1 MKAVVVAAHAAFL
14 ERNDRTLEEFIFD
27 TVSGALER
35 WHVRIAD
42 IDGIVTASS
51 DQLDGRGIS
60 MMLTAA
66 SVGGY
71 AKDVI
76 NLCSASEH
84 ALFYQTARVLAG
96 RTSLGLVVSWGKPS
110 EGLSPEVARI
120 AADPFFGRVVPRER
134 DAWLAME
141 ASACASHGIGEDA
154 LATLAPFYAGDV
166 TYGDCCSVLL
176 VAAEGAAPAL
186 PGGLPPL
193 RISASGL
200 AIQSY
205 WLEPSAVGRWPSL
218 GTAARSARERAG
230 LASFAGEID
239 AFELS
244 TLTAAQEAIAA
255 LELGLAQPGELS
267 AYAHARAAGDIAV
280 NRSGGLRGAYPDFA
294 SGLLSVVRACE
305 DLWKMPQVNGRP
317 ARALAHG
324 TSGTPAQAHS
334 VFVFEATHV

>member
-1 MKAVVVAAHAAFL
+1 MKAVVVAAESAFL
-14 ERNDRTLEEFIFD
+14 ERNDRTLEEFIFE
-27 TVSGALER
+27 TVSGAISR
-35 WHVRIAD
+35 WNLGIDD

-60 MMLTAA
+60 IMLTAA

-71 AKDVI
+71 AKDVM

-96 RTSLGLVVSWGKPS
+96 RTALGLVVAWGKPS

-120 AADPFFGRVVPRER
+120 AADPFFGRIVPRER
-134 DAWLAME
+134 EAWLAME
-141 ASACASHGIGEDA
+141 ASACPSHGIDEAA
-154 LATLAPFYAGDV
+154 LEALAPFYTGEVKYA
-166 TYGDCCSVLL
+166 DCCSVMLI
-176 VAAEGAAPAL
+176 APEDAAPAH
-186 PGGLPPL
+186 PDKLPPL
-193 RISASGL
+193 RIAASGL

-205 WLEPSAVGRWPSL
+205 WTDEAAAGRWPSL
-218 GTAARSARERAG
+218 GIAARSARERAG

-239 AFELS
+239 VYELS
-244 TLTAAQEAIAA
+244 TLTPAQEAIAA
-255 LELGLAQPGELS
+255 IELGLATSGHVG
-267 AYAHARAAGDIAV
+267 AYAKARAAGDISV
-280 NRSGGLRGAYPDFA
+280 NASGGLRGAYPDFA

-305 DLWKMPQVNGRP
+305 ELWKVPSTPGRP

-334 VFVFEATHV
+334 VFVFEATHE